1 MFRRLLIGTALAGV
15 LAGGAPA
22 IVFAQPPSPPEVV
35 RKIDRGV
42 RRAVTNTDQAVRRT
56 THRSRRAVRYHTH
69 RTVRAMCNDGRI
81 HVGRTRTS
89 ACWSHGGYR
98 G

>member
-1 MFRRLLIGTALAGV
+1 MLRRLLIGTALAGV

-22 IVFAQPPSPPEVV
+22 IAFAQPPSPPEVV

-42 RRAVTNTDQAVRRT
+42 RHAVTNTHHAVRRA
-56 THRSRRAVRYHTH
+56 THRTRRTVRYHTAS
-69 RTVRAMCNDGRI
+69 TVRAMCNDGRI
-81 HVGRTRTS
+81 HTGRTRTS
-89 ACWSHGGYR
+89 ACWTHGGYR

>member
-1 MFRRLLIGTALAGV
+1 MLRRLLIGTALAGV
-15 LAGGAPA
+15 LAGGAA
-22 IVFAQPPSPPEVV
+22 TTFAQPPSPPEVV

-42 RRAVTNTDQAVRRT
+42 RRAVTKTDRAVRRA
-56 THRSRRAVRYHTH
+56 THRSRRAVRYHTR

-81 HVGRTRTS
+81 HAGRTRTS

>member
-1 MFRRLLIGTALAGV
+1 MLRRLLIGTALAGV
-15 LAGGAPA
+15 LAGGAA
-22 IVFAQPPSPPEVV
+22 TTFAQPSPPEVV

-42 RRAVTNTDQAVRRT
+42 RRAVTKTDRAVRRA
-56 THRSRRAVRYHTH
+56 THRSRRAVRYHTR

-81 HVGRTRTS
+81 HAGRTRTS